1 LPTQKQDFVPIE
13 VRLKNNP
20 KFQAKVQKQRAKVEA
35 EKAALEAQKSKNRA
49 IKKPRAIPK
58 KRIDTITPFT
68 TNKGNLKFYAKYKVS
83 NEACEKFHQLVDEWA
98 DFTLDQVEIFCTD
111 EDQNGLDTKEDVLK
125 LLQRQGIVKNYWDQ
139 SGLCHELLTYDES
152 ENLLASEWPNGKQL
166 PARPASSRKRR
177 VSPKAKANK

>member
-1 LPTQKQDFVPIE
+1 LPTPTEDVVPIE

-49 IKKPRAIPK
+49 TKKPRAIPK
-58 KRIDTITPFT
+58 KRIDTITPFA
-68 TNKGNLKFYAKYKVS
+68 TNKGNLKFYADYKVS

-98 DFTLDQVEIFCTD
+98 DFTLDQVEIYCAD
-111 EDQNGLDTKEDVLK
+111 EDQRGLTTKEDVLK

-152 ENLLASEWPNGKQL
+152 ETLLASEWPNGKQL
-166 PARPASSRKRR
+166 PSRSASSRKKR
-177 VSPKAKANK
+177 VSRKAKAKN